1 MSFFKD
7 LFGSHGGTSDALP
20 APTGETALDIEIAAI
35 FRMLADMMGTENLV
49 IQAGK
54 MNAMALM
61 RSENRRERVLALMR
75 ILEEDPMLAP
85 PPSETEIPEILVRMT
100 EEIARIRVR
109 RDLED
114 RIERK
119 VTEKLEQD
127 HEEYVED
134 IRRQV
139 ISEESPGAE
148 SPHDKKKREDLEAL
162 ENIRLTQSV
171 MELLRPRNF
180 DEIIGQERAVRS
192 LMAKL
197 SSPYPQHLLL
207 YGPPGVG
214 KTTAARLVLE
224 AAKKRAVSP
233 FGESAPFVETDG
245 TTLRWD
251 PRDMTNPL
259 LGSVHDPIYQGA
271 QKSLADSGVPE
282 PKPGLVTE
290 AHGGIL
296 FIDEIGEMDE
306 MLQNK
311 LLKVLEDKRA
321 YFESAYY
328 DPDDKRVPPYI
339 KKLFEEGAPADF
351 VLIGATTRDADHINP
366 ALRSRCA
373 EIYFEPLTPA
383 HILRIVEN
391 AARRL
396 YVTLGEGVAELISEY
411 TIEGRKAINIL
422 ADAYSLAVNR
432 LTDPEIEEIV
442 SRETNSADEGIGGGR
457 VSGLPKKQGL
467 KMAAPDTAP
476 AEPESGETVSRETI
490 GGERESTHGLKFGA
504 SDTARGTQV
513 SGGGV
518 SHETIEGENES
529 KRGLKPAAPDATSAE
544 PESGETVSRETIED
558 EGDSKQGLKSD
569 AADAVPD
576 TIVSGGAVSRETIG
590 GNSEALRALSVVV
603 TKDDIYEV
611 VQVSRLY
618 PFGRKK
624 ASDTPAVGRVFG
636 LGVAGFLGSII
647 EIEAVAFPAAEKG
660 KGTVRFNETA
670 GSMAKD
676 SVFNAAAV
684 MRRLTGRDL
693 HDYDIHVNVIGG
705 GNIDGPSAGTAILTA
720 IVSAVTGAPIRQDV
734 AVTGEISLQGEI
746 KPVGGVFEKAYGARQ
761 AGITTLII
769 PWENEKDIPEEHL
782 GLDIRR
788 LKHAE
793 EAFDVLFAND
803 AWKAPVPEEK
813 SA

>member
-7 LFGSHGGTSDALP
+7 LFGGDGKKEKPPELSPEARIDA
-20 APTGETALDIEIAAI
+20 EIAVI
-35 FRMLADMMGTENLV
+35 FRMLADTMGTERLV

-75 ILEEDPMLAP
+75 ILEEDPLLSP
-85 PPSETEIPEILVRMT
+85 PPSEAEIPEILNRMT
-100 EEIARIRVR
+100 EQLAGILAR

-119 VTEKLEQD
+119 VNEKLEKD
-127 HEEYVED
+127 HEEYVDD

-139 ISEESPGAE
+139 ISEESPGTE

-162 ENIRLTQSV
+162 ESVHLTQSV
-171 MELLRPRNF
+171 MELLRPQNF
-180 DEIIGQERAVRS
+180 DEIVGQERAVRS

-233 FGESAPFVETDG
+233 FGENAPFVETDG

-282 PKPGLVTE
+282 PKPGLVTD

-339 KKLFEEGAPADF
+339 RKLFEEGAPADF
-351 VLIGATTRDADHINP
+351 VLIGATTRDAEHINP

-383 HILRIVEN
+383 HILTIVEN
-391 AARRL
+391 AAERL
-396 YVTLGEGVAELISEY
+396 NVRLGDGAAQLISAY

-422 ADAYSLAVNR
+422 ADAYSLALNR
-432 LTDPEIEEIV
+432 LADAEIEQIV
-442 SRETNSADEGIGGGR
+442 SRETIAPNSKASPAVAGRGLCAERVDRASGGR
-457 VSGLPKKQGL
+457 GALNDQGNTSS
-467 KMAAPDTAP
+467 APP
-476 AEPESGETVSRETI
+476 
-490 GGERESTHGLKFGA
+490 L
-504 SDTARGTQV
+504 
-513 SGGGV
+513 
-518 SHETIEGENES
+518 
-529 KRGLKPAAPDATSAE
+529 L
-544 PESGETVSRETIED
+544 
-558 EGDSKQGLKSD
+558 
-569 AADAVPD
+569 
-576 TIVSGGAVSRETIG
+576 
-590 GNSEALRALSVVV
+590 V

-611 VQVSRLY
+611 AQVSRLY
-618 PFGRKK
+618 QFGRKK

-647 EIEAVAFPAAEKG
+647 EIEAVAFPATEKG

-676 SVFNAAAV
+676 SVFNAASV
-684 MRRLTGRDL
+684 MRQLTGRDI

-705 GNIDGPSAGTAILTA
+705 GNIDGPSAGTAILAA
-720 IVSAVTGAPIRQDV
+720 IVSAVTGAAIRQDV

-761 AGITTLII
+761 AGISTLII
-769 PWENEKDIPEEHL
+769 PWENKKDIPEGHL
-782 GLDIRR
+782 GLTIHR
-788 LKHAE
+788 LKKAE
-793 EAFDVLFAND
+793 EAFAVLFAD
-803 AWKAPVPEEK
+803 EKWKEK
-813 SA
+813 GGE

>member
-171 MELLRPRNF
+171 MELLRPQNF

-396 YVTLGEGVAELISEY
+396 HVTLGEGVAELISEY

-457 VSGLPKKQGL
+457 VSDLPKKQGL
-467 KMAAPDTAP
+467 KMAAPDTARGTKLSD
-476 AEPESGETVSRETI
+476 ENISRETI
-490 GGERESTHGLKFGA
+490 GEEEK
-504 SDTARGTQV
+504 
-513 SGGGV
+513 
-518 SHETIEGENES
+518 
-529 KRGLKPAAPDATSAE
+529 
-544 PESGETVSRETIED
+544 
-558 EGDSKQGLKSD
+558 SKQGLKM
-569 AADAVPD
+569 AAPDAVPD
-576 TIVSGGAVSRETIG
+576 TIVSGGTVSRETIG
-590 GNSEALRALSVVV
+590 GESGNERGLKPDAPDITPAEPQFGDTVSRETIKKKSEALRALRVTV

-618 PFGRKK
+618 PLGRKK

>member
-7 LFGSHGGTSDALP
+7 LFGGDGKKEKPPEMSPEARIDA
-20 APTGETALDIEIAAI
+20 EIAVI
-35 FRMLADMMGTENLV
+35 FRMLADSMGTERLV

-75 ILEEDPMLAP
+75 ILEEDPLLSP
-85 PPSETEIPEILVRMT
+85 PPSEAELPEIISRMT
-100 EEIARIRVR
+100 EQLAGILAR

-119 VTEKLEQD
+119 VSEKLEKD
-127 HEEYVED
+127 HEEYVDD

-139 ISEESPGAE
+139 ISEESPGTE

-162 ENIRLTQSV
+162 ESIRLTQSV
-171 MELLRPRNF
+171 MELLRPQNF
-180 DEIIGQERAVRS
+180 DEIVGQERAVRS

-233 FGESAPFVETDG
+233 FGEKAPFVETDG

-282 PKPGLVTE
+282 PKPGLVTD

-339 KKLFEEGAPADF
+339 RKLFEEGAPADF
-351 VLIGATTRDADHINP
+351 VLIGATTRDAEHINP

-383 HILRIVEN
+383 HILTIVEN
-391 AARRL
+391 AAERL
-396 YVTLGEGVAELISEY
+396 NVRLGDGAAQLISEY

-422 ADAYSLAVNR
+422 ADAYSLALNR
-432 LTDPEIEEIV
+432 LADAEIEQIV
-442 SRETNSADEGIGGGR
+442 SRETIVPQD
-457 VSGLPKKQGL
+457 
-467 KMAAPDTAP
+467 
-476 AEPESGETVSRETI
+476 AEQNEEDVSRET
-490 GGERESTHGLKFGA
+490 LA
-504 SDTARGTQV
+504 S
-513 SGGGV
+513 
-518 SHETIEGENES
+518 
-529 KRGLKPAAPDATSAE
+529 PAAP
-544 PESGETVSRETIED
+544 P
-558 EGDSKQGLKSD
+558 L
-569 AADAVPD
+569 
-576 TIVSGGAVSRETIG
+576 
-590 GNSEALRALSVVV
+590 LV

-611 VQVSRLY
+611 AQVSRLY
-618 PFGRKK
+618 QFGRKK

-676 SVFNAAAV
+676 SVFNAASV
-684 MRRLTGRDL
+684 MRQLTGRDI

-705 GNIDGPSAGTAILTA
+705 GNIDGPSAGTAILAA
-720 IVSAVTGAPIRQDV
+720 IVSAVTGAAIRQDV
-734 AVTGEISLQGEI
+734 AVTGEISLQGELR
-746 KPVGGVFEKAYGARQ
+746 PVGGVFEKAYGARQ
-761 AGITTLII
+761 AGISTLII
-769 PWENEKDIPEEHL
+769 PWENKKDIPEEHL
-782 GLDIRR
+782 GLTIHR
-788 LKHAE
+788 LKKAE
-793 EAFDVLFAND
+793 EAFAVLFAD
-803 AWKAPVPEEK
+803 EKWKEK
-813 SA
+813 EGE

>member
-7 LFGSHGGTSDALP
+7 LFGGGDTKEKLPELSPEARLDA
-20 APTGETALDIEIAAI
+20 EIAVI
-35 FRMLADMMGTENLV
+35 FRMLADSMGTERLV

-54 MNAMALM
+54 MNAMTLM

-75 ILEEDPMLAP
+75 ILEEDPLLAP
-85 PPSETEIPEILVRMT
+85 PPSEAEIPEILNRMT
-100 EEIARIRVR
+100 EQLAGILAR

-119 VTEKLEQD
+119 VNEKLEKD
-127 HEEYVED
+127 HEEYVDD

-148 SPHDKKKREDLEAL
+148 SPHDKKKREALEAL
-162 ENIRLTQSV
+162 ETVHLTQSV
-171 MELLRPRNF
+171 MELLRPRSF
-180 DEIIGQERAVRS
+180 DEVVGQERAVRS

-224 AAKKRAVSP
+224 AAKQRAVSP
-233 FGESAPFVETDG
+233 FGENAPFVETDG

-282 PKPGLVTE
+282 PKPGLVTD

-339 KKLFEEGAPADF
+339 RKLFEEGAPADF
-351 VLIGATTRDADHINP
+351 VLIGATTRDAEHINP

-383 HILRIVEN
+383 HIHIIVEN
-391 AARRL
+391 AAARL
-396 YVTLGEGVAELISEY
+396 NVRLAEGAAQLISEY

-422 ADAYSLAVNR
+422 ADAYSLALNR
-432 LTDPEIEEIV
+432 LPDAEIERIV
-442 SRETNSADEGIGGGR
+442 SRETSDDTSMKGTNMPAAADKEN
-457 VSGLPKKQGL
+457 
-467 KMAAPDTAP
+467 
-476 AEPESGETVSRETI
+476 VSRET
-490 GGERESTHGLKFGA
+490 EKES
-504 SDTARGTQV
+504 
-513 SGGGV
+513 
-518 SHETIEGENES
+518 
-529 KRGLKPAAPDATSAE
+529 APVQH
-544 PESGETVSRETIED
+544 VSRET
-558 EGDSKQGLKSD
+558 KATPL
-569 AADAVPD
+569 
-576 TIVSGGAVSRETIG
+576 
-590 GNSEALRALSVVV
+590 LV

-611 VQVSRLY
+611 AQVSRLY
-618 PFGRKK
+618 PYGRKK

-676 SVFNAAAV
+676 SVFNAASV
-684 MRRLTGRDL
+684 MRQLTGRDI
-693 HDYDIHVNVIGG
+693 HDYDLHVNVIGG
-705 GNIDGPSAGTAILTA
+705 GNIDGPSAGTAILAA
-720 IVSAVTGAPIRQDV
+720 IVSAVMGAAIRQNV
-734 AVTGEISLQGEI
+734 AVTGEISLQGELR
-746 KPVGGVFEKAYGARQ
+746 PVGGVFEKAYGARQ
-761 AGITTLII
+761 AGISTLII
-769 PWENEKDIPEEHL
+769 PWENKKDIPEEHL
-782 GLDIRR
+782 GLTIHR
-788 LKHAE
+788 LKTAE
-793 EAFDVLFAND
+793 EAFAVLFAD
-803 AWKAPVPEEK
+803 ETWKEK
-813 SA
+813 GESHGGRTHSPAEH